1 MKPAASAHD
10 GGRPVVVVAWTKGVR
25 HSSIR
30 SRVGVP
36 KVKSSAPQPVRS
48 SRVAWQVV
56 PDRSCSATSGQA
68 SEWQYRATTSLQTAE
83 SEAPDPEQAVSQAR
97 VPMTNTYLLMALPR
111 YSQRGKRAH
120 MSQTYLSLTVE
131 LPEEA
136 SEAVQD
142 LLHEAGALG
151 LEVRDRETPT
161 MPGVRGPNAGESI
174 VIGYFEDR
182 ETAEAA
188 RDEVAESFPNARL
201 GLDEQPQQDWSNEW
215 KSLIKSVHVGRLW
228 VGPPWDVG
236 NAPEGAVR
244 LVIEPKMAFGTGDH
258 PTTSLCLAAVDAFM
272 ADHPGASVL
281 DVGTGTGVLAIAAK
295 KLGAG
300 HVVAT
305 DNDPTSVELAQ
316 ENLTDN
322 GTPDIDVSGKELT
335 AVEGT
340 FDLVLANILAN
351 TLIELAPLIAPKA
364 KDRLVLA
371 GVLSHQRAD
380 VEAAYRNLGFT
391 VLPGA
396 TQGEWVRIDL
406 KR

>member
-1 MKPAASAHD
+1 
-10 GGRPVVVVAWTKGVR
+10 
-25 HSSIR
+25 
-30 SRVGVP
+30 
-36 KVKSSAPQPVRS
+36 
-48 SRVAWQVV
+48 
-56 PDRSCSATSGQA
+56 
-68 SEWQYRATTSLQTAE
+68 
-83 SEAPDPEQAVSQAR
+83 
-97 VPMTNTYLLMALPR
+97 
-111 YSQRGKRAH
+111 

-142 LLHEAGALG
+142 LLHESGALG
-151 LEVRDRETPT
+151 LEVRDREAPT
-161 MPGVRGPNAGESI
+161 MPGVRGPNPGEAI
-174 VIGYFEDR
+174 VIAYFEER
-182 ETAEAA
+182 EAAESA
-188 RDEVAESFPNARL
+188 RDEVKESFPDARL
-201 GLDEQPQQDWSNEW
+201 ALDEQPQQDWSNEW

-228 VGPPWDVG
+228 VGPPWDKA
-236 NAPEGAVR
+236 NAPEGTVQ

-258 PTTSLCLAAVDAFM
+258 PTTSLCLAAVDAYM
-272 ADHPGASVL
+272 AEHPGATVL

-300 HVVAT
+300 RTVAT
-305 DNDPTSVELAQ
+305 DNDPVSVELAQ
-316 ENLTDN
+316 ENQAEN
-322 GTPDIDVSGKELT
+322 GTPDIEVSGKELT
-335 AVEGT
+335 QVEGT

-351 TLIELAPLIAPKA
+351 TLIELAPLIVEKV

-380 VEAAYRNLGFT
+380 VEAAYRNLGLT